1 MWHSWQ
7 IVDKLS
13 LFHNILEMHFLCL
26 GLKLKYLFIKK
37 KKHSLK
43 NYVELWISNSSH
55 SWVLGF
61 TSKLYCKNT
70 PIASHDLVQ
79 LKNSSGRIKQ
89 ILKIELGRWSWEGWL
104 YIPAVIDGGKI
115 CLFCLDSL
123 GKETREKR
131 SALYLSFSSPCLWI
145 YSFCLFAS
153 NFHSN
158 SKIITT
164 VFGVYQKVV
173 SVSSIL

>member
-13 LFHNILEMHFLCL
+13 IFHNILETHFLCL
-26 GLKLKYLFIKK
+26 GLKLKYLSKKNPQLKQLCRTLDLKLFTLMGPGVYLPSFIVK
-37 KKHSLK
+37 
-43 NYVELWISNSSH
+43 
-55 SWVLGF
+55 
-61 TSKLYCKNT
+61 T
-70 PIASHDLVQ
+70 HDLVQ

-89 ILKIELGRWSWEGWL
+89 ILKMELGRWSWEGWL
-104 YIPAVIDGGKI
+104 YIPNSLAVIDGGKI

-145 YSFCLFAS
+145 YSSCLFAS

-158 SKIITT
+158 STIMTT
-164 VFGVYQKVV
+164 VFGVF
-173 SVSSIL
+173 